1 MNFLKAYFHAATV
14 SLSSKFIAIFANIAL
29 LWLAARILDK
39 SEFGVFMVAL
49 AVVSLLGMVLAGPFC
64 SIILF
69 HGSRLKNEPDQNELG
84 HELTGRV
91 MSWVIIFALLV
102 TGLMTVSASLWSDIF
117 DMPNLDAWLYVLS
130 PMVM

>member
-14 SLSSKFIAIFANIAL
+14 SLSSKFVAIFANIAL

-39 SEFGVFMVAL
+39 GDFGIFMVAL

-69 HGSRLKNEPDQNELG
+69 HG
-84 HELTGRV
+84 
-91 MSWVIIFALLV
+91 
-102 TGLMTVSASLWSDIF
+102 
-117 DMPNLDAWLYVLS
+117 
-130 PMVM
+130 